1 MMSLD
6 ETRAFAY
13 PAQRYPIHYKGC
25 QMFKEKPEPVLAVIS
40 VLIFAVLAVYLIVS
54 DTDLIGPF

>member
-1 MMSLD
+1 
-6 ETRAFAY
+6 
-13 PAQRYPIHYKGC
+13 
-25 QMFKEKPEPVLAVIS
+25 MFKEKPEPVLAVIS